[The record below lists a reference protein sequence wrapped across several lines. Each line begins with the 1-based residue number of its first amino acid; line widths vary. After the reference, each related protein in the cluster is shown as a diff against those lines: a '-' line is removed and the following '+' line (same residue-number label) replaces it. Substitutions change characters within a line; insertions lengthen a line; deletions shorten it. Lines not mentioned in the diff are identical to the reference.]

1 MKQKINFVNIGKLIS
16 ITFILFL
23 YIFVT
28 LVTNITSPEKNS
40 DDISFTQYENNCTVT
55 LSELKKELSARDLDK
70 VINLSS
76 YEIKFLKDP
85 FQIKCLG
92 KIMSIELDDE
102 NIYVGVGTSKT
113 LFSFIL
119 LLYCYFILNTKNNF
133 LQAAYIMNIILL
145 KVFFRQDIQSIQFIY
160 EVISILFLAYTLYKL
175 KDIRLFTTNHN
186 FSYLKKLDAMRAF
199 AVLIVVLNH
208 FDKNIFPNG
217 YLGVDIFFVISGYVI
232 TKSLFNYKINGYI
245 NFFKLFIFKRFKRI
259 YPVLSFVVIIFLI
272 SINFY
277 DLNLRNTFLT
287 GLASLFAVSNIYLYI
302 ESSEYFSNISAY
314 NSFLHT
320 WSLGIEEQF
329 YIFFPI
335 IFYYFHKKRSFFRF
349 ILIFMISISIYLFIR
364 DYESNFLSAYYLIQ
378 SRFWEIALGSLVY
391 FLPKYNNKFI
401 QIFNLSILLGVVSIG
416 FENSAYL
423 HVVVAFSTAIFIIFY
438 DSKTIID
445 YFFKNKL
452 FINIGI
458 LSYSLY
464 LWHFPI
470 ETFFKWVDINIS
482 IFVYLNV
489 ILLLSYLSYKFVEAP
504 NRKEFKLTKN
514 KISFLSLSLFALVII
529 NPLSQEKIESIN
541 LKNKD
546 FSASY
551 RQVKCHAPR
560 MIEDLSEC
568 FSNNKNED
576 IKNIY
581 MIGDSHISNH
591 YFPLKNTLK
600 DSEYE
605 IELYVDLG
613 YINYLMHGKDDCE
626 NRYCLENGTS
636 KINSF
641 LANNLDSNDIVLFS
655 VATDRYVIGKDL
667 PRIPNKD
674 TINNLNTALKNIIEN
689 QILPN
694 DSTLYLID
702 DLPKP
707 CIDSEFNWYRD
718 VVQLGNPNICFS
730 SIDTSKKDRQS
741 LTDLYLK
748 FSELYQNVKYIDPHD
763 YLCFEGICNVIY
775 KEILLYADLSPHLT
789 SDANIYLE
797 YFWEDILSSDLINF
811 KN

>member
-789 SDANIYLE
+789 SDADIYLE

>member
-1 MKQKINFVNIGKLIS
+1 MKQKITFANIGKLIS
-16 ITFILFL
+16 ITFIVFL

-40 DDISFTQYENNCTVT
+40 DNISFTRYENNCTVT
-55 LSELKKELSARDLDK
+55 LSDFKKELSVRDLDK

-76 YEIKFLKDP
+76 YEIKFLRDP

-92 KIMSIELDDE
+92 KIMSIELGDE
-102 NIYVGVGTSKT
+102 DIYVSVGTSKI

-119 LLYCYFILNTKNNF
+119 LLYIYFILNTKNNF
-133 LQAAYIMNIILL
+133 LQAAYIINIVLL
-145 KVFFRQDIQSIQFIY
+145 KVFFRQDIQIIQFIF
-160 EVISILFLAYTLYKL
+160 ELISILLLAFTLYKL
-175 KDIRLFTTNHN
+175 KNIRLSTTSQN
-186 FSYLKKLDAMRAF
+186 FSYLKKLDALRAF

-232 TKSLFNYKINGYI
+232 TKSLFKYEINGYL
-245 NFFKLFIFKRFKRI
+245 NFFKLFIVKRFKRI

-272 SINFY
+272 LINFY
-277 DLNLRNTFLT
+277 DLNPRNTFFT
-287 GLASLFAVSNIYLYI
+287 GLASLFAISNIYLYI
-302 ESSEYFSNISAY
+302 ESSEYFSNISSF

-320 WSLGIEEQF
+320 WSLGVEEQF
-329 YIFFPI
+329 YVFFPI
-335 IFYYFHKKRSFFRF
+335 IFYFFHKKKSYFRL
-349 ILIFMISISIYLFIR
+349 ILIFMISISIYLFITQ
-364 DYESNFLSAYYLIQ
+364 YESNFLSAYYLIQ

-391 FLPKYNNKFI
+391 FLPKYNNKYI
-401 QIFNLSILLGVVSIG
+401 QVLNLSILLGIVSSG
-416 FENSAYL
+416 FDYSAYL
-423 HVVVAFSTAIFIIFY
+423 HIVVAFSTAIFIIFY
-438 DSKTIID
+438 DSKTVID

-470 ETFFKWVDINIS
+470 ETLIKWVDINIS
-482 IFVYLNV
+482 IFVYLNI

-504 NRKEFKLTKN
+504 NRKEFKFTKN
-514 KISFLSLSLFALVII
+514 KISFLSLSLFALVVI
-529 NPLSQEKIESIN
+529 NPLNQENIESIN
-541 LKNKD
+541 LKNQD
-546 FSASY
+546 FSASF

-560 MIEDLSEC
+560 MIENLSEC
-568 FSNNKNED
+568 FSNDKNEE

-600 DSEYE
+600 DSDYV
-605 IELYVDLG
+605 IELYVDFG

-626 NRYCLENGTS
+626 NRYCLENGTT

-641 LANNLDSNDIVLFS
+641 LTNNLDSNDIVLFS
-655 VATDRYVIGKDL
+655 VATDRYVIGEDL

-674 TINNLNTALKNIIEN
+674 NINNLNTALKNIIEN

-694 DSTLYLID
+694 SATLYLID

-707 CIDSEFNWYRD
+707 CIHSKFNWYRD
-718 VVQLGNPNICFS
+718 IVELGNPNICFS
-730 SIDTSKKDRQS
+730 SIDTSKKDREP

-748 FSELYQNVKYIDPHD
+748 FSELFENVKYIDPHD
-763 YLCFEGICNVIY
+763 YLCFEEICNVIY
-775 KEILLYADLSPHLT
+775 EEILLYADLSPHLT

-797 YFWEDILSSDLINF
+797 YFWEDVLNSDLINF